1 MRKLIASALAIFSFG
16 TAQASDY
23 PPNVEMNQKTIQAL
37 IEAGSDPLKPYPLEH
52 HFYCFS
58 PESLNSLMAKGESLG
73 YRVDNIGEN
82 EHEGTNYWYGDLIKE
97 TALDIRT
104 INKENSVMLEL
115 ADEFNG
121 DYDGWGTPVV
131 D

>member
-1 MRKLIASALAIFSFG
+1 MRKFLISILAIFGFG
-16 TAQASDY
+16 TVEASDY
-23 PPNVEMNQKTIQAL
+23 PPSVEMNQKTIKAL
-37 IEAGSDPLKPYPLEH
+37 IEAGSNPLKAHPLEH
-52 HFYCFS
+52 HFYCFT
-58 PESLNSLMAKGESLG
+58 PDALKSLMSKGESLG
-73 YRVDNIGEN
+73 YRVANIGDN

-97 TALDIRT
+97 TVLDIKV

-115 ADEFNG
+115 ADQFDS